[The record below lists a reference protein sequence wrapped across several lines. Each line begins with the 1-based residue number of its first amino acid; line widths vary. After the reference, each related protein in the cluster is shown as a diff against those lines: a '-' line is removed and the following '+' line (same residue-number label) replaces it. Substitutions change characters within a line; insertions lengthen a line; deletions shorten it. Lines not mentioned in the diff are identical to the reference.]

1 MIPYAALYERLS
13 KEDDTDGESASIAHQ
28 KEVLETYATHHGYP
42 RFRHFTDDGYSGR
55 NFDRPGFQEML
66 EEIRQGHIEAVIVR
80 DLSRLGRNYLETGH
94 YMEEVF
100 PQHHVRFIALMN
112 DVDMTR
118 KTDTVMAPFYN
129 LMNDWYSRDLSRR
142 ATVSRRLRQ
151 KNGLRDA
158 TKPMYGYRA
167 DSNDPRQW
175 VIDPV
180 AAGTIRMIYRMAL
193 EGMSAPEISKAL
205 EEAHILRIGVYAR
218 SIGQKFKDTSL
229 PYKSDYEWNRSVI
242 SVILRSPEYMGTK
255 VLHKEVCTNGKSHR
269 LPLGQQYLFPE
280 DHEAIIPP
288 FLWEAVRDRRSRHI
302 SKKPLHPFLT
312 LPDIPYLFSCSCCGK
327 TLNATQEKHR
337 CILLCRAL
345 EVHPHYRVT
354 DTKTMEA
361 VIRLILRHLWCSI
374 QDPDALL
381 NSLTQERQKNKARQ
395 TVSRQTRREDLEA
408 RRCTILHYQVRL
420 DREQEQGTLD
430 DSLIRTLHRSYNLEL
445 QKLKQEEDS
454 LSLTET
460 AESPPVTHAKVRDA
474 LLPAIFAFVQDVSV
488 GLMNKETSSQ
498 SVTIRLR
505 VRIPHPGRSR
515 LQINKKVL
523 NIRWEI
529 PEEAPTTEEVLLLL
543 ASTEMIL

>member
-13 KEDDTDGESASIAHQ
+13 IEDDTDGESASIAHQ
-28 KEVLETYATHHGYP
+28 KEVLEAYAIHHGYP

-66 EEIRQGHIEAVIVR
+66 EEIKQGHIEAVIVR

-100 PQHHVRFIALMN
+100 PQHHVRFVALMN

-118 KTDTVMAPFYN
+118 KTDTVMAPLYN

-158 TKPMYGYRA
+158 TKPMYGYRQ
-167 DSNDPRQW
+167 DPSDPRQW

-180 AAGTIRMIYRMAL
+180 AAVTIRKIYRMAL

-205 EEAHILRIGVYAR
+205 EEEHIPRVGVYAR
-218 SIGQKFKDTSL
+218 SIGQKFSDTSL
-229 PYKSDYEWNRSVI
+229 PDKSDFKWNHSVL

-255 VLHKEVCTNGKSHR
+255 VLHKEVCRNGKSHR

-312 LPDIPYLFSCSCCGK
+312 LPDIPYLFSCSSCGK
-327 TLNATQEKHR
+327 TLFATQDKHR
-337 CILLCRAL
+337 CMLLCSAL
-345 EVHPHYRVT
+345 EVRVT

-361 VIRLILRHLWCSI
+361 VIQLILRHLWCSL
-374 QDPDALL
+374 QNPDTLL
-381 NSLTQERQKNKARQ
+381 NSLNQERQKNKDRL
-395 TVSRQTRREDLEA
+395 TVSHQTRREDLEA
-408 RRCTILHYQVRL
+408 RRRTILHYQVRL
-420 DREQEQGTLD
+420 DREREKGTLD
-430 DSLIRTLHRSYNLEL
+430 DPLTRTLHRSYDLEL
-445 QKLKQEEDS
+445 QKLKQEEAS
-454 LSLTET
+454 LSSMET
-460 AESPPVTHAKVRDA
+460 VETPPVTQEEVREA
-474 LLPAIFAFVQDVSV
+474 LLPAIFAFVRDVSV
-488 GLMNKETSSQ
+488 GLMNKETGSQ

-529 PEEAPTTEEVLLLL
+529 PEEAPSTEEVLLLL